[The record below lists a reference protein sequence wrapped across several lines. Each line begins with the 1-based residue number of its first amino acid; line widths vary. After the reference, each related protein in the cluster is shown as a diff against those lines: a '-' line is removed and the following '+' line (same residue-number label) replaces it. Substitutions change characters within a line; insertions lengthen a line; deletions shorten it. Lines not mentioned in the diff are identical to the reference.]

1 MYECIR
7 MYYSIPASQ
16 IGPNERIVLYCI
28 VLYCIGRN
36 KFNFLGMNDYRSVH
50 YENGETINCTEHGPQ
65 EYIVGSLRK
74 PMSSGS

>member
-7 MYYSIPASQ
+7 MYCSIPASR
-16 IGPNERIVLYCI
+16 IRANERI

-50 YENGETINCTEHGPQ
+50 YENGE
-65 EYIVGSLRK
+65 L
-74 PMSSGS
+74 